1 MRTCEL
7 ISEAAISRRTRTKVC
22 RNQRSG
28 FTLIELLVV
37 IAIIAI
43 LIALL
48 LPAVQAARE
57 AARVSTCKNNLKQ
70 IGLAFQMHH
79 DTYGFIPTG
88 GWDYWEPATYQSGV
102 PAVGLNQRA
111 GWAFQILHFMEAQN
125 IWQGG
130 PGPTDLDRTLFAIS
144 KTNPVFFC
152 PSRRGPQTV
161 TYSDPLYLGGLSATH
176 ALCDYAG
183 SNLEGTGVVQR
194 YEPKRMAD
202 LVDGTSQTLL
212 VGEKRMNRNLLGMW
226 QEDDNEGYTAG
237 WDEDTMRRTDLIP
250 AADYSAATGDG
261 EEKFGSSHSGVFNA
275 ALADGSVRSISYSI
289 DATVFGYLG
298 NIQDAQVIGE
308 F

>member
-1 MRTCEL
+1 MRAPGL
-7 ISEAAISRRTRTKVC
+7 IRQRVHGRTRTPSF
-22 RNQRSG
+22 RLQQRSG

-43 LIALL
+43 LVALL

-57 AARVSTCKNNLKQ
+57 AARHTACKNKLKQ
-70 IGLAFQMHH
+70 MALAFQMHH
-79 DTYGFIPTG
+79 DTYTHFPTG
-88 GWDYWEPATYQSGV
+88 GWDYWEPTTYQSGV

-111 GWAFQILHFMEAQN
+111 GWAFQILPYLEAQA
-125 IWQGG
+125 IWTGG
-130 PGPTDLDRTLFAIS
+130 PGPTDLDRALFAIS

-152 PSRRGPQTV
+152 PSRRSPQTV
-161 TYSDPLYLGGLSATH
+161 TYSDPLYLGGMSATH

-183 SNLEGTGVVQR
+183 SNLEGTGAVKR
-194 YEPKRMAD
+194 YEPNRMAD

-212 VGEKRMNRNLLGMW
+212 IGEKRMNRNRLGTW

-237 WDEDTMRRTDLIP
+237 WDEDTMRRTDLTP
-250 AADYSAATGDG
+250 APDYSAAAGDG
-261 EEKFGSSHSGVFNA
+261 EEKFGSAHSGVFNT
-275 ALADGSVRSISYSI
+275 ALADGSVRPISYSI
-289 DATVFGYLG
+289 DATVFRYLG